1 MCAAPGSKVT
11 DQLLDQFAYLI
22 RTQDSSATRSIT
34 RKRYCHCD
42 INTPRPPHRQRQRF
56 QTIPSSHSPIRPPSQ
71 SRFHGHQSGRFNLSG
86 PSVDDGRKTPLGQ
99 KYAESTLVRP
109 YPLRRA
115 VQRRWHAA
123 KEHWHLETLA
133 TLRWERSAWVRFCH
147 KTSEHAS
154 PLTTFSKA
162 SGSYPSTR
170 HAYDRAGR
178 SHRLLHLFPEP
189 GRKRSCHRRRS
200 EFSSR

>member
-11 DQLLDQFAYLI
+11 DQLLDQFTYLI
-22 RTQDSSATRSIT
+22 RTQ
-34 RKRYCHCD
+34 
-42 INTPRPPHRQRQRF
+42 RQLSYSKHYT
-56 QTIPSSHSPIRPPSQ
+56 QTILPLRHQHPPASSSPTTATPEDPIFSFTNPPAFQVPLSCSLIWTLRFIRS
-71 SRFHGHQSGRFNLSG
+71 FGRRRPKNAARSK
-86 PSVDDGRKTPLGQ
+86 D
-99 KYAESTLVRP
+99 AESTLVRP

-133 TLRWERSAWVRFCH
+133 TLGWERSAWVRFRH

-170 HAYDRAGR
+170 REHARAGG
-178 SHRLLHLFPEP
+178 SHCLLHLFPEP
-189 GRKRSCHRRRS
+189 RRK
-200 EFSSR
+200 